1 MTFLRRALDGL
12 YDVSAGLAAL
22 SLLTIFLVMMAQVA
36 LREMNIQ
43 FAGADDLS
51 AYLCVATTF
60 FALARTFKNGELIR
74 VGLAVDKLS
83 PRARRLAEI
92 IVLLMAVV
100 AVGTIVWFTLN
111 DVFFALEIEE
121 VAQGTVAFPLWIPKL
136 AMPIGAGVLLIAI
149 LDELIRVLWGEVPA
163 YVAAAEDRAAR
174 GDFSAE
180 V

>member
-1 MTFLRRALDGL
+1 M
-12 YDVSAGLAAL
+12 AA
-22 SLLTIFLVMMAQVA
+22 
-36 LREMNIQ
+36 
-43 FAGADDLS
+43 
-51 AYLCVATTF
+51 
-60 FALARTFKNGELIR
+60 
-74 VGLAVDKLS
+74 
-83 PRARRLAEI
+83 
-92 IVLLMAVV
+92 V
-100 AVGTIVWFTLN
+100 AVGTIVWFTFN
-111 DVFFALEIEE
+111 DVLFAIEIEE